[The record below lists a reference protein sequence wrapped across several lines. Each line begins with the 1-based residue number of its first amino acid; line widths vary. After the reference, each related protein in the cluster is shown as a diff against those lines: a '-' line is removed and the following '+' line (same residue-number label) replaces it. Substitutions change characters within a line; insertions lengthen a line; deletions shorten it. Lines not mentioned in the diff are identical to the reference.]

1 MNPERPTPQNIDQL
15 LPDPDIEGQYPAL
28 PDQSNMHLA
37 LRSQLQRQVNDNLT
51 GPDNPVQADNKERQV
66 KPEFGE
72 PAVANSKRSSFK
84 VSHYLQS
91 ILSKTEHLEA
101 LVENLSEI
109 TAGIKKHHQETA
121 ASPELSDDTSWP
133 DIGTYLTLEKGE
145 YTPEELAAFIHE
157 VTEGQYHSIPVL
169 NAIALAPN
177 ETLQAIYH
185 SSNLSGDLKGMFER
199 SPHLPQT
206 ALKLA
211 ILQKVYDRIDPLDL
225 FEPDSAPAR
234 DPIVQKLL
242 DDELIEFVMTGFLKD
257 EKTLWPEIT
266 DLQKMDAAKR
276 GWGDRFL
283 AWAVGLPK
291 AQRGEL
297 QFASYSRTSNLDT
310 GFLSSR
316 QFESML
322 NGAFRSTHGLGID
335 QIKKLRDQAGI
346 VNFDYYE
353 AEQLKQMSALLN
365 GDPAVIKHLQ
375 DGDTTVIM
383 SDAKG
388 DYNGALRETQSQFET
403 ESQRTL
409 VFEINR
415 PSDFYRHMLLLN
427 RLGVR
432 PSTLVLAA
440 HGLPGLI
447 KFGKGED
454 AFRIFSSNFS
464 TEGSVNQIDTHLL
477 DAKGLPKMVQAM
489 MQDSRGI
496 DDNLSAIGRRRIIL
510 KSCYQAE
517 PVLVVRH
524 RPFIRREQN
533 GAIMSPGKP
542 IDMPLVR
549 RESTAE
555 TIAKQVGPN
564 VDVYAGHTSLL
575 VDRTPNGIKL
585 SSLVDTPKG
594 LKFEPLDTTHTYID
608 RFGKLVTKRI
618 QRVVLRRKSDKDTLT
633 GTKR

>member
-1 MNPERPTPQNIDQL
+1 
-15 LPDPDIEGQYPAL
+15 
-28 PDQSNMHLA
+28 
-37 LRSQLQRQVNDNLT
+37 LR
-51 GPDNPVQADNKERQV
+51 GP
-66 KPEFGE
+66 
-72 PAVANSKRSSFK
+72 
-84 VSHYLQS
+84 
-91 ILSKTEHLEA
+91 
-101 LVENLSEI
+101 
-109 TAGIKKHHQETA
+109 
-121 ASPELSDDTSWP
+121 
-133 DIGTYLTLEKGE
+133 
-145 YTPEELAAFIHE
+145 
-157 VTEGQYHSIPVL
+157 
-169 NAIALAPN
+169 
-177 ETLQAIYH
+177 
-185 SSNLSGDLKGMFER
+185 
-199 SPHLPQT
+199 PHLPQT